1 MSVTQSHLSHEIHI
15 RRGIE
20 REDDEDR
27 TWPERRG
34 QGKVPIS
41 LRGMHGMSYPIP
53 PLFHHPTR
61 NAWRPTL
68 TSPGSRALKFIIM
81 GGHS

>member
-53 PLFHHPTR
+53 PSSITRPETLGAPHSLHPDLVR
-61 NAWRPTL
+61 
-68 TSPGSRALKFIIM
+68 
-81 GGHS
+81 